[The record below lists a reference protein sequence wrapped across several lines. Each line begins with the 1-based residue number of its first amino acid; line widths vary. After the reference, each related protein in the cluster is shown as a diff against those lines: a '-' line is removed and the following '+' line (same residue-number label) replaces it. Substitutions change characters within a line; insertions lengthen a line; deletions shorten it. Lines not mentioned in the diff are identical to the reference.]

1 MSQTHLS
8 LQIGDISRADFR
20 TSFAADAENSRIQ
33 KAFDF
38 PYRYQPA
45 RLAISLS
52 LRQPEPPKPILDSGG
67 RPIKGD
73 TLFGQD
79 EADLTFW
86 IAMIVEHSG
95 VVGLTRR
102 DFQDLVAAHWG
113 RGMNLLSKAVGTASL
128 IEDAFVR
135 LISATSNHSTKNS

>member
-1 MSQTHLS
+1 MSQTRSS

-20 TSFAADAENSRIQ
+20 TSFVADAENSRIQ
-33 KAFDF
+33 KTFEL

-52 LRQPEPPKPILDSGG
+52 LRQPGPPKPIPDGGG

-79 EADLTFW
+79 EADLTLW
-86 IAMIVEHSG
+86 IALIVEHSG

-113 RGMNLLSKAVGTASL
+113 RGMDLLSKSVETASS
-128 IEDAFVR
+128 IEGAFAR
-135 LISATSNHSTKNS
+135 LMSTTPS

>member
-1 MSQTHLS
+1 MINQSRS
-8 LQIGDISRADFR
+8 PLQIGDIARADFR

-33 KAFDF
+33 KVLEL

-52 LRQPEPPKPILDSGG
+52 LRDAKALKPLGDAGG

-79 EADLTFW
+79 EADLTLW
-86 IAMIVEHSG
+86 VALIVEHTAIE
-95 VVGLTRR
+95 GLARR
-102 DFQDLVAAHWG
+102 DFQDLVAAHWA
-113 RGMNLLSKAVGTASL
+113 RG
-128 IEDAFVR
+128 IVR
-135 LISATSNHSTKNS
+135 LTEATAGASRIEVAFARLVSVGASH

>member
-1 MSQTHLS
+1 MSQTRS
-8 LQIGDISRADFR
+8 PLQIGDISRADFR
-20 TSFAADAENSRIQ
+20 TSFVADAENSRIQ
-33 KAFDF
+33 KVFDL

-52 LRQPEPPKPILDSGG
+52 LRQPGPPTPIPEAGG

-79 EADLTFW
+79 EADLTLW

-113 RGMNLLSKAVGTASL
+113 RGMDLLSEAVGTASL
-128 IEDAFVR
+128 IEDAFAR
-135 LISATSNHSTKNS
+135 LISVTSSNCTG

>member
-1 MSQTHLS
+1 MSQTRLP

-20 TSFAADAENSRIQ
+20 TSFVADAENSRIQ
-33 KAFDF
+33 KVFDL

-52 LRQPEPPKPILDSGG
+52 VRQLGSPKPIPDSGG

-79 EADLTFW
+79 EADLTLW
-86 IAMIVEHSG
+86 IALIVEHSG

-113 RGMNLLSKAVGTASL
+113 RGMDLLSKSVGTATS
-128 IEDAFVR
+128 IEDVFTR
-135 LISATSNHSTKNS
+135 LMCAEPS

>member
-1 MSQTHLS
+1 MIQAHPP

-33 KAFDF
+33 KAFNL

-45 RLAISLS
+45 RVAISLS
-52 LRQPEPPKPILDSGG
+52 LRQSELPSPITDGGG

-79 EADLTFW
+79 EADLTLW

-95 VVGLTRR
+95 VIGLTRR

-113 RGMNLLSKAVGTASL
+113 RGMDLLSKSIGTASS

-135 LISATSNHSTKNS
+135 LISAPPC

>member
-1 MSQTHLS
+1 MSQTRS
-8 LQIGDISRADFR
+8 PLQIGDISRADFR
-20 TSFAADAENSRIQ
+20 TSVAADAENSRIQ

-52 LRQPEPPKPILDSGG
+52 LRHPGLLKPILDVGG

-79 EADLTFW
+79 EADLTLW
-86 IAMIVEHSG
+86 IVLIVQHSG

-102 DFQDLVAAHWG
+102 DFQDLVAAHWE
-113 RGMNLLSKAVGTASL
+113 RGMDMLSKSVSTASS
-128 IEDAFVR
+128 IEDAFAR
-135 LISATSNHSTKNS
+135 LTSATPS